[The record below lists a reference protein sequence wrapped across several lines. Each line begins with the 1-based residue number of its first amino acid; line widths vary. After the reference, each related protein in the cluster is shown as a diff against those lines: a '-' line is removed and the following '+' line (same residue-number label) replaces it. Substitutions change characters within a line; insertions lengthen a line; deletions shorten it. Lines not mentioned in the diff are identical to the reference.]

1 MDCADAA
8 TKVGAAFAF
17 FFGLPRHRITE
28 LSSIRSRHPAK
39 AFTPGYA
46 VFVGR
51 QVERLQV
58 DAHTAHPTGGGAT
71 PLNATQP
78 RVRGGSVVWTAW
90 LPSALLR
97 TCQVLTWRRAATVL
111 ILCLILS
118 TQVLAQP
125 DLFEHW
131 SLDRILEGW
140 SYYFAEVS
148 LTGFAMLAGFAFADS
163 ISVDGPRR
171 AVAVG
176 IALPAS
182 AALGYALAVELL
194 YSPAFSV
201 FSMQFV
207 GDTLRLAV
215 LGGAVAFIYMLRRR
229 SDAAAKATHE
239 TKVARQTL
247 DRQTLE
253 ARLQLMEA
261 QIEPHF
267 LFNSLANVQRLYE
280 IEPESGERLLENL
293 KTYLRAALPQM
304 REKRR
309 SLASEVELARAYL
322 EVLQARMGERLQ
334 FDVDV
339 AAGLRDHPFPPMM
352 VITLVENAIKHGVD
366 RSPSGG
372 TIVVRAHRNGGH
384 LTVEVADTGVGFRGN
399 SGKGVGL
406 ANIRARLHA
415 LFGDRAELSLC
426 ANEPSGVVAAI
437 AIPVQ

>member
-1 MDCADAA
+1 M
-8 TKVGAAFAF
+8 
-17 FFGLPRHRITE
+17 
-28 LSSIRSRHPAK
+28 
-39 AFTPGYA
+39 
-46 VFVGR
+46 
-51 QVERLQV
+51 
-58 DAHTAHPTGGGAT
+58 
-71 PLNATQP
+71 NATQH
-78 RVRGGSVVWTAW
+78 RVRSDSVVWIAW
-90 LPSALLR
+90 LPSTLLR
-97 TCQVLTWRRAATVL
+97 TCQALTWRRAATVL

-131 SLDRILEGW
+131 SLDRIVEGW
-140 SYYFAEVS
+140 SYYFVELG
-148 LTGFAMLAGFAFADS
+148 LTGFAMLGGFALAES
-163 ISVDGPRR
+163 IAEGNGRRR
-171 AVAVG
+171 AIAVG
-176 IALPAS
+176 AALPAS
-182 AALGYALAVELL
+182 AALGYALAVTLL
-194 YSPAFSV
+194 YSPGFSI
-201 FSMQFV
+201 FSWQFV

-293 KTYLRAALPQM
+293 KTYLRAAMPQM

-352 VITLVENAIKHGVD
+352 VITLVENAIKHGID

-372 TIVVRAHRNGGH
+372 TIVVRALRNGEH

-437 AIPVQ
+437 AIPIQ

>member
-1 MDCADAA
+1 L
-8 TKVGAAFAF
+8 V
-17 FFGLPRHRITE
+17 
-28 LSSIRSRHPAK
+28 
-39 AFTPGYA
+39 
-46 VFVGR
+46 
-51 QVERLQV
+51 
-58 DAHTAHPTGGGAT
+58 
-71 PLNATQP
+71 
-78 RVRGGSVVWTAW
+78 AW
-90 LPSALLR
+90 LRDVLVL
-97 TCQVLTWRRAATVL
+97 TCQALTWRRAGTVL

-125 DLFEHW
+125 NLFEYW
-131 SLDRILEGW
+131 SLERILEGW

-148 LTGFAMLAGFAFADS
+148 LTGFAMLAGFAVAES
-163 ISVDGPRR
+163 ISVNDGPWR
-171 AVAVG
+171 AVGVG
-176 IALPAS
+176 IALPVS
-182 AALGYALAVELL
+182 AALGYALAIELL
-194 YSPAFSV
+194 YSPGFSV

-229 SDAAAKATHE
+229 SDASAKATHE

-339 AAGLRDHPFPPMM
+339 AAGLRDLPFPPMM
-352 VITLVENAIKHGVD
+352 VITLVENAIKHGID

-372 TIVVRAHRNGGH
+372 TIVVRAHRNGER

-415 LFGDRAELSLC
+415 LFGGRAELSLC

-437 AIPVQ
+437 AIPVR